1 MAEVWEGFDSVLGRA
16 VAVKLLHHYL
26 GDDDLLVQ
34 RFRAEAVAAAR
45 LQHPSIVSIYDTIS
59 EGETEAIVMELIRGR
74 TLRGFLDDRKVMDP
88 SDAVDIGADVAD
100 ALHAAHCGGVVH
112 RDIKPA
118 NILLCDDD
126 RVMVTDFGI
135 AKVRD
140 DTDLTQTGI
149 MLGSVK
155 YLSPEQVESEPVDGR
170 SDIYALGIVLYEALT
185 GTPPFTGDTA
195 ASMALARLHVVPP
208 SPRQVL
214 PSVPAALDQVVMR
227 CLARDPADRYTTAAE
242 LRAALLGT
250 RVSRLDGHRD
260 RDRTTSI
267 DRTEFGVLPGTA
279 ARVEGSGEGTQG
291 TATQGTGTQGSG
303 QGQGPDLGIGEPI
316 PPSRRQRRADR
327 AGLPRR
333 RRRVLV
339 PVLVATLVLAALGVA
354 GALVLQTNGG
364 QDMLGDL
371 SQNTG
376 IEIPGAAKLDPLK
389 LVEARTFDPPPGD
402 GQENDANVAKVIDGD
417 AKTAWSTE
425 GYEGV
430 TAERPLGGRKTGV
443 GVWVKLERSAP
454 IRKVKVTTSATGW
467 AGEIRVAQTPGKT
480 LAEWG
485 EPVAAITDA
494 QGAVEFDTG
503 GSKGQ
508 YVLLWITALGS
519 GSGTAGAN
527 RTNLSISEIAVLGG

>member
-16 VAVKLLHHYL
+16 VAVKLLHHHL
-26 GDDDLLVQ
+26 GDDELLVQ

-45 LQHPSIVSIYDTIS
+45 LHHPSIVAIYDTIS
-59 EGETEAIVMELIRGR
+59 EGDTEAIVMELIRGR
-74 TLRGFLDDRKVMDP
+74 TLRAFLDDRQVMEP

-100 ALHAAHCGGVVH
+100 ALHTAHCGGVVH

-135 AKVRD
+135 AKVHD

-155 YLSPEQVESEPVDGR
+155 YLSPEQVESAPVDGR

-185 GTPPFTGDTA
+185 GAPPFTGDTA
-195 ASMALARLHVVPP
+195 ASMALARLHMVPP
-208 SPRQVL
+208 SPRQVR
-214 PSVPAALDQVVMR
+214 PSIPPALDQVVMR

-250 RVSRLDGHRD
+250 RVARLDGRIDGRRD
-260 RDRTTSI
+260 KDRTTAI
-267 DRTEFGVLPGTA
+267 DRTEFGVFPGTA
-279 ARVEGSGEGTQG
+279 ARASGGDSVHDHTHDHG
-291 TATQGTGTQGSG
+291 NV
-303 QGQGPDLGIGEPI
+303 DLGIGEPI
-316 PPSRRQRRADR
+316 PPSRRQGRADR
-327 AGLPRR
+327 RRTPRR

-339 PVLVATLVLAALGVA
+339 PVLVAALVVAALGVA
-354 GALVLQTNGG
+354 GALVLQTNSG

-376 IEIPGAAKLDPLK
+376 IEIPGASKLEPLK
-389 LVEARTFDPPPGD
+389 LVEARTFDPSPGD
-402 GQENDANVAKVIDGD
+402 GQENDANVSKVIDGD
-417 AKTAWSTE
+417 AKTSWSTE

-430 TAERPLGGRKTGV
+430 SADRPLGGRKTGV

-467 AGEIRVAQTPGKT
+467 AGEIRVAQTPGAA
-480 LAEWG
+480 LSDWG
-485 EPVAAITDA
+485 EPVAAIKDA
-494 QGAVEFDTG
+494 QGAVDFDTG
-503 GSKGQ
+503 GAKGQ
-508 YVLLWITALGS
+508 YVLVWITALGG

-527 RTNLSISEIAVLGG
+527 RTNLAISEITVLGG